1 MPNTTGKKYGGRKVG
16 TPNKRS
22 LEIADQLKALGCD
35 PIEGMAKLAMD
46 ESMEPRLR
54 GRMYS
59 EACPVY
65 RSEKKSCSAH
75 NREQYPRILA
85 TKNGSR
91 LGAPRTQQPR
101 WLKEAPH

>member
-59 EACPVY
+59 ELA
-65 RSEKKSCSAH
+65 
-75 NREQYPRILA
+75 QYIAPKRKAVQHIIASNTHESWLQKMA
-85 TKNGSR
+85 QD
-91 LGAPRTQQPR
+91 LGRQERNNPDG
-101 WLKEAPH
+101 